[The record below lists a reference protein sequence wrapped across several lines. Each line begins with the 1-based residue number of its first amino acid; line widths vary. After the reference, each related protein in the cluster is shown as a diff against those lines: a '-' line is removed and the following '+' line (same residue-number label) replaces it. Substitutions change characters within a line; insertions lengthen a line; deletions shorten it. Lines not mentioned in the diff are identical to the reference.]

1 MQSVPREWLD
11 FLRQQFPK
19 DSRIQLTEI
28 GGNPRPISPGST
40 GKLDYIDDA
49 GQFHVK
55 WDNGCTLLWCWE
67 KTDSRSICQS
77 LRHSNCICRSQRT
90 SMDGTSGGDMSE
102 DGEEWDGHTL
112 MDYEGQI
119 LSALVK
125 NRVPEENE
133 SGLMRWYGEDD
144 SVDHKVRSAVFTV
157 EVRNRQLW
165 GVAECRV
172 AGELTPEELTILKE
186 YLGGQ
191 ASDGWGEGFEQ
202 RPIEVDGG
210 ELYVHLWQPDDW
222 SIQTEQER
230 FAPKVAE
237 GLPELCFS
245 TLRTTGQ
252 LICIKRGETG
262 YYPSDWDT
270 GDKEGNVEL
279 ADELNEDLGV
289 TPIQR
294 QAMEIGSMAGWDV
307 PGADPK
313 HYEESYSG
321 QTSCANFE
329 QKQ

>member
-1 MQSVPREWLD
+1 MPGGR
-11 FLRQQFPK
+11 RA
-19 DSRIQLTEI
+19 DSGRA
-28 GGNPRPISPGST
+28 
-40 GKLDYIDDA
+40 Y
-49 GQFHVK
+49 H
-55 WDNGCTLLWCWE
+55 
-67 KTDSRSICQS
+67 
-77 LRHSNCICRSQRT
+77 
-90 SMDGTSGGDMSE
+90 
-102 DGEEWDGHTL
+102 
-112 MDYEGQI
+112 
-119 LSALVK
+119 
-125 NRVPEENE
+125 
-133 SGLMRWYGEDD
+133 
-144 SVDHKVRSAVFTV
+144 
-157 EVRNRQLW
+157 
-165 GVAECRV
+165 
-172 AGELTPEELTILKE
+172 LKE

>member
-1 MQSVPREWLD
+1 MW
-11 FLRQQFPK
+11 
-19 DSRIQLTEI
+19 
-28 GGNPRPISPGST
+28 
-40 GKLDYIDDA
+40 KL
-49 GQFHVK
+49 GMV
-55 WDNGCTLLWCWE
+55 
-67 KTDSRSICQS
+67 S
-77 LRHSNCICRSQRT
+77 
-90 SMDGTSGGDMSE
+90 
-102 DGEEWDGHTL
+102 
-112 MDYEGQI
+112 
-119 LSALVK
+119 
-125 NRVPEENE
+125 
-133 SGLMRWYGEDD
+133 
-144 SVDHKVRSAVFTV
+144 
-157 EVRNRQLW
+157 
-165 GVAECRV
+165 
-172 AGELTPEELTILKE
+172 
-186 YLGGQ
+186 
-191 ASDGWGEGFEQ
+191 
-202 RPIEVDGG
+202 
-210 ELYVHLWQPDDW
+210 
-222 SIQTEQER
+222 
-230 FAPKVAE
+230 PKVAE

>member
-1 MQSVPREWLD
+1 M
-11 FLRQQFPK
+11 
-19 DSRIQLTEI
+19 
-28 GGNPRPISPGST
+28 
-40 GKLDYIDDA
+40 
-49 GQFHVK
+49 
-55 WDNGCTLLWCWE
+55 
-67 KTDSRSICQS
+67 
-77 LRHSNCICRSQRT
+77 
-90 SMDGTSGGDMSE
+90 
-102 DGEEWDGHTL
+102 
-112 MDYEGQI
+112 
-119 LSALVK
+119 
-125 NRVPEENE
+125 
-133 SGLMRWYGEDD
+133 
-144 SVDHKVRSAVFTV
+144 FTV

-294 QAMEIGSMAGWDV
+294 QAMEKLYQPAHMTRNTLRQTLKSTQAAPFTDGYSNLWAGFR
-307 PGADPK
+307 
-313 HYEESYSG
+313 S
-321 QTSCANFE
+321 
-329 QKQ
+329 